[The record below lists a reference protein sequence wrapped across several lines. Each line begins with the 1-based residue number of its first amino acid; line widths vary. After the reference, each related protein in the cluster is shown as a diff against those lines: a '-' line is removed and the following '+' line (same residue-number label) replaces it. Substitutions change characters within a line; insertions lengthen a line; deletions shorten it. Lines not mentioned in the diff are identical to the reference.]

1 MKNKKPELRLLE
13 YYGDWETKML
23 NEVFDI
29 LDGDRGKN
37 YPGELDFYKE
47 GHTLF
52 LDTGN
57 VKKNGFLFSNNKFIS
72 KKKDEQLKNGK
83 LKLNDFVLTSRG
95 TLGNVAF
102 YDEVIRNKY
111 SSVRINSAMLILRP
125 KLNNAASNNYLEA
138 ILRGNIIENFIN
150 KNKVGS
156 AQPHITK
163 GEFSKVNIN
172 IPASID
178 EQNRIGVFFK
188 NLDKILSLHQQE
200 LEVLKQT
207 KKGFLQKMFPKDGES
222 VPEIRFPV
230 FNDEWKLK
238 KLKEIAEINPKSTL
252 PNEFEYVDLGSVV
265 GTRLLSSL
273 KETKQTAPS
282 RAQRVAKTGDVFYQ
296 TVRPYQK
303 NNFLFDLTSDNFV
316 FSTGYAQ
323 MRPNI
328 DSYFLLNSLQIN
340 SFVVSVMNSCTGT
353 SYPAINSSDLSQLEI
368 MVPVTG
374 EEQVKIGEFFRQLD
388 EVIELKEQEIEALKQ
403 TKQGFLQKMFI

>member
-1 MKNKKPELRLLE
+1 MKSDRAKIHFSKFEDNWEMTTLGGISIKIGDGLHGTPEYSENGDVAFINGNNLIGGKITLNSNTKFVSSNRKTQDDKELELDTILISINGTIGSLAWYKNENVMLGKSVAYIKISFADKNFVYQLLQ
-13 YYGDWETKML
+13 TSK
-23 NEVFDI
+23 V
-29 LDGDRGKN
+29 KN
-37 YPGELDFYKE
+37 Y
-47 GHTLF
+47 F
-52 LDTGN
+52 LNSLTGSTIKN
-57 VKKNGFLFSNNKFIS
+57 LGLKAIREAPIFIPEINEQKK
-72 KKKDEQLKNGK
+72 
-83 LKLNDFVLTSRG
+83 
-95 TLGNVAF
+95 
-102 YDEVIRNKY
+102 
-111 SSVRINSAMLILRP
+111 
-125 KLNNAASNNYLEA
+125 
-138 ILRGNIIENFIN
+138 
-150 KNKVGS
+150 
-156 AQPHITK
+156 
-163 GEFSKVNIN
+163 
-172 IPASID
+172 
-178 EQNRIGVFFK
+178 IGLFFK
-188 NLDKILSLHQQE
+188 NLDDLISLHQQE
-200 LEVLKQT
+200 LDALKQT
-207 KKGFLQKMFPKDGES
+207 KQGFLQKMFPKDGES